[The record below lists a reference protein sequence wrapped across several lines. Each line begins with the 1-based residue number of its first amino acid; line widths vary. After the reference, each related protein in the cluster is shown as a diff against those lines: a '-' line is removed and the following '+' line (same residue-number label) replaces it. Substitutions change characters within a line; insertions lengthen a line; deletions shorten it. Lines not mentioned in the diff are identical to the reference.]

1 MIRVTVLSS
10 LQSKLVG
17 NGVKRWRQD
26 WNGDVE
32 MTIIII
38 LKNTEGCSE
47 WRLEDGTECR
57 RLQVFPPIKLAENGV
72 WGRQR
77 LRCRG
82 YGICTDETMFACKR
96 LRRRGKTQNLL
107 PIL

>member
-1 MIRVTVLSS
+1 M
-10 LQSKLVG
+10 G

-57 RLQVFPPIKLAENGV
+57 RLQVSPPIKLAENGAWGGPRLGYRGV
-72 WGRQR
+72 WY
-77 LRCRG
+77 L
-82 YGICTDETMFACKR
+82 TDETMFACTR
-96 LRRRGKTQNLL
+96 LRRRGKTQNAL